1 MKQLIKSVL
10 TRIFLVQAKSILK
23 NHNPLV
29 VAVVGSVGK
38 TSTKLAIAKILSQKY
53 RVRFQ
58 EGNYNVPLTLPFV
71 LTGQQLPNLVN
82 PFGWLRAWLR
92 GQKYVYGNF
101 PYDVVLLE
109 LGTDAPGDIIK
120 FKDIVKVDIAVVTA
134 ISEEHME
141 FFSGLES
148 VAEEEFSIAQFSD
161 KLVINSDDCN
171 KEFVKLFVQP
181 QATVVTYGYG
191 AKTNYTVSAKRNN
204 HHSFNA
210 DVSLPTAQ
218 SSVSATVSVASKHG
232 LKAVAA
238 AVAVADVLGLSKKQ
252 IEKGLNAITPNAG
265 RMRLFEGLQSTII
278 IDDTYNSSPLAAEA
292 ALRTLYEMQ
301 APQRIAILGSMNE
314 LGAVSR
320 TAHEQIGS
328 LCKPEKLAL
337 VVTIGEQANTY
348 LATAA
353 EKQGCNVIRTNS
365 PVKAGKV
372 AAQNLQAGAVILV
385 KGSQNKVFAE
395 EAVKQLLAN
404 PSDIDNLVRQSN
416 FWMSKKVAQFTDM
429 QA

>member
-1 MKQLIKSVL
+1 MKQFFKSIL
-10 TRIFLVQAKSILK
+10 TRIFLAQAKKIIK

-29 VAVVGSVGK
+29 VVVVGSVGK
-38 TSTKLAIAKILSQKY
+38 TGTKLAIAKILSQKY

-58 EGNYNVPLTLPFV
+58 EGNYNVPLTLSFA

-92 GQKYVYGNF
+92 GQKFVYGNF

-109 LGTDAPGDIIK
+109 LGTDAPGDIIG
-120 FKDIVKVDIAVVTA
+120 FKDVLKADIAVVSA

-141 FFSGLES
+141 FFNGLEA
-148 VAEEEFSIAQFSD
+148 VAEEELSVAQFSD
-161 KLVINSDDCN
+161 KLIINSDDCQ
-171 KEFVKLFVQP
+171 KEFRQLFVP
-181 QATVVTYGYG
+181 PDATILTYGYS
-191 AKTNYTVSAKRNN
+191 AKTNYTISAKRNN

-210 DVSLPTAQ
+210 HISLPSGAA
-218 SSVSATVSVASKHG
+218 VAATVSVASKHG
-232 LKAVAA
+232 LKAAA
-238 AVAVADVLGLSKKQ
+238 AGVAVADALGLSNKQ

-265 RMRLFEGLQSTII
+265 RMRLLDGVQDTII

-320 TAHEQIGS
+320 TAHEHIGS
-328 LCKPEKLAL
+328 LCTPEKISLL
-337 VVTIGEQANTY
+337 VTIGEEANKY
-348 LATAA
+348 MAKKA
-353 EKQGCNVIRTNS
+353 EENGCNVIRTVS

-372 AAQNLQAGAVILV
+372 AAQNCEKGALILV
-385 KGSQNKVFAE
+385 KGSQNRVFAE
-395 EAVKQLLAN
+395 EATKQLLAN
-404 PSDIDNLVRQSN
+404 PSDIDNLVRQSD
-416 FWMSKKVAQFTDM
+416 FWMAKKAAQFTDM
-429 QA
+429 